1 RVEENLHVEFLENK
15 AIEKGSGPNWLFDI
29 DSLTKS
35 MNYVPVD
42 AGTISTNLSGTK
54 DATSQE
60 VKKDVSSLRYIALP
74 NWAHD
79 ALLEFSLTDHIET
92 LIVETPI
99 LTISSPVPTAFS
111 TDSQE
116 PSSDARLISKRV
128 ANQEETPSLDNILSL
143 TNQFEDILGVEPKKI
158 FDALQDPSWVEAM
171 HEEILQFKIQN
182 VWTLVDYPK
191 GVRPIGT
198 KWVLKNKKDE
208 IGIIIRNK
216 ARLVVQGHTQ
226 EEGIDYDEVF
236 THVARIEAIILFLAY
251 ASFMGFIVYQMDVK
265 SAFLYGT
272 IGEKVYV
279 MQPPRFQ
286 DPEFQGKVYKVE
298 KAMCGLHQAP
308 RAWSS
313 NTPMDKKNP
322 WGKDETRK
330 DVDLHLYRSMIGSLM
345 YLTASRPDIM
355 FAVCA
360 CARHQVTPKECHLHA
375 VKRIFKYLKGH
386 PKLELWYPK
395 ESPFDLVA
403 YLDSDYGG
411 TIVATSTTEAEYVAA
426 ASCYGQCKLFPLLGK
441 LSTISVFLGFGLTF
455 AGTSKYWGVLRI
467 LMISLRLIPLV
478 SKEKGEFNVNFHPM
492 VDFIEASPLRINL
505 KLQDE
510 EGISSLPDTELFENL
525 TLMGYN
531 ISPNQKFTFQKRK
544 FSHQW
549 KYLIHT
555 IMQCISPKST
565 GFNEF
570 SSHIATARVCLATN
584 RTYNFSKMIFDG
596 LVKNV
601 NNKIS
606 KLLMYPRFLT
616 ICLRMSQFV
625 QITHNHTY
633 VIPFHTRKPFTTL
646 RVNSP
651 SFSGR
656 IVPLFDTMLVQLGE
670 GSGTPTKPHHTP
682 SPEALLPS
690 HTTHTSPSLPHV
702 TTTFIPTVTLT
713 KTTPIR
719 QYTQRARIAQS
730 FALPSVADEPA
741 SPQRDVSQGEAFPT
755 DSGFVADQDRANI
768 AKTSTLPHES
778 TSRVTSLAADEGSLQ
793 LRFQELTDFCTS
805 LQRQQSKL
813 VSKFT
818 AQAMEITELKVRV
831 KFLEDRQGDGINL
844 SGDDAPIKGRRL
856 DEEEVATEK
865 VSSDTKDIILDEEE
879 VAVEKVSDDTEEMAT
894 VLITIDAASVLS
906 TVAPA
911 NVSISTGSGVVP
923 TASTTISTATPIFAT
938 ATIFARELEE
948 ELEREAQ
955 RMNAQ
960 IGRDE
965 EIAKIHAE
973 EELQQMIEGWKV
985 KDFKGMSFKEVKAK
999 FKTVWK
1005 QIEDFIPM
1013 GSTEEAERIKRKGIN
1028 LEQESAKKQKASEEV
1043 PEEVK
1048 SSDEVP
1054 KEKIK
1059 ELIQLVPIEEIDKED
1074 LNQLWALMK
1083 ETLSIRPATD
1093 EKEMELLVE
1102 LKRLYEPDVED
1113 YLWTHTQHIMHAP
1126 VKWSKAPPF
1135 EALYGRK
1142 CRSHI
1147 CWAEVGEEFGKFT
1160 SRDSESLELYYSR
1173 FYKMMN
1179 ELVRNQCDVT
1189 NHQEIDK
1196 LMALISLSFKKIYK
1210 PTNNNLRT
1218 SSNTSRANQDNFAT
1232 INRGTRY
1239 DNQRIGNVVGARETV
1254 GTMVVQKSRIQ
1265 CYNCK
1270 EYGHVA
1276 RECQKA
1282 KRLKDAAYHKE
1293 NMLLCR
1299 QHEAGF
1305 QLNAE
1310 QADWRDDTDDEPED

>member
-606 KLLMYPRFLT
+606 KLLMYPR
-616 ICLRMSQFV
+616 
-625 QITHNHTY
+625 
-633 VIPFHTRKPFTTL
+633 KPFTTL

-879 VAVEKVSDDTEEMAT
+879 VAVEK
-894 VLITIDAASVLS
+894 
-906 TVAPA
+906 
-911 NVSISTGSGVVP
+911 
-923 TASTTISTATPIFAT
+923 
-938 ATIFARELEE
+938 FARELEE